1 MDNSNILEILPL
13 ESWRGPFVAETQSRA
28 LQALETGKVVVLPH
42 LPFTVEA
49 DETRFLA
56 PSISGDARKNI
67 SFDPQT
73 RKISNTA
80 LDQDG
85 AAQLTAMMDRFGGQA
100 SQLLRDLIPS
110 YASRLVR
117 ARTSYRPQEI
127 EGRVYPPRQDDTRLH
142 VDAFPS
148 RPARG
153 RRILRL
159 FTNIAGDGAARRWC
173 VGEPFPGFAQKFMP
187 RIKPPL
193 PGSSWLLE
201 RLGITKEKRSA
212 YDHYMLALH
221 DQGKLDAQYQ
231 KQATKTNVEFDA
243 GATWFCFTDQVLH
256 AALAGHAALEQTFY
270 LPVEAMAAP
279 SHSPLRVLEGLT
291 GRALV

>member
-1 MDNSNILEILPL
+1 
-13 ESWRGPFVAETQSRA
+13 
-28 LQALETGKVVVLPH
+28 
-42 LPFTVEA
+42 
-49 DETRFLA
+49 
-56 PSISGDARKNI
+56 
-67 SFDPQT
+67 
-73 RKISNTA
+73 
-80 LDQDG
+80 
-85 AAQLTAMMDRFGGQA
+85 
-100 SQLLRDLIPS
+100 
-110 YASRLVR
+110 
-117 ARTSYRPQEI
+117 
-127 EGRVYPPRQDDTRLH
+127 
-142 VDAFPS
+142 
-148 RPARG
+148 
-153 RRILRL
+153 
-159 FTNIAGDGAARRWC
+159 
-173 VGEPFPGFAQKFMP
+173 MP